1 MKRIILNILLW
12 CYNVKQ
18 HEQTANFKPLV
29 IEVLSKAG
37 YVKHKDYYI
46 KDFVCVSVDKQ
57 ISIWV
62 DGYSNSF
69 SCNINELSTFLI
81 ALRYYERI
89 NL

>member
-1 MKRIILNILLW
+1 MKKIILILLLW
-12 CYNVKQ
+12 CYNVKR
-18 HEQTANFKPLV
+18 HEQKVNFKTLA
-29 IEVLSKAG
+29 IEVLIKAG

-46 KDFVCVSVDKQ
+46 KDFVCISIDKQ
-57 ISIWV
+57 ITIWV

-69 SCNINELSTFLI
+69 SCKIEQLSTFLI